1 MNDANSFYVGHC
13 AVYWSLSE
21 GYGYYICTH
30 ARFGWVFS
38 VIERRWP
45 PTVRRRHEDG
55 SEYLVRRTVSGCIQL
70 LSGLGAGAAIIAL
83 LIAWQLYKGPVSL
96 SFLTPYVE
104 QALNSGHRS
113 FKLAIDDTTLTWAG
127 WDRAIELRVKNVR
140 AIGDSGEAV
149 ARIPE
154 LSVSLSGAALIR
166 GQLAPKNIELLGL
179 ALRINRAEDG
189 TLDVEVASK
198 NAPTEPNIAEG
209 LLGWLMKKPD
219 PGSPMSYLQTV
230 RISGATMTYDDRV
243 TGRAWQAPVGY
254 LRLDRAPHGLIAE
267 GSVLIDVEGRVAD
280 IALNGS
286 FHSDSQRLDVT
297 ATFNEMSPASFAAL
311 DPMFT
316 PFRAIDLPLSGT
328 FVVGMTL
335 GGAVETI
342 GFNVEGAA
350 GTLYLPD
357 PFAVPVGVE
366 RLALRGLF
374 SGNTGMVSLDQVDVV
389 FAEGAALTLPA
400 PISHTF
406 PITDA
411 ALKATYNAGSGV
423 AEIKDMSIG
432 LDGPRVTVKGTVS
445 GIDMNETPMTVK
457 AEATLND
464 VPVPEL
470 KTYWPAN
477 LGSDAYDWVT
487 EHLTEGIMQTATAAL
502 DVTVQPDGS
511 YVLNSLDGT
520 MAADGVKV
528 IYLQGMPAVTG
539 AAGQM
544 TFDAKTFNVVIEK
557 GETGAVKINGGTVHI
572 NGLDEVD
579 QYLDVAIAIDTP
591 VRDGLQIIDHEPL
604 GFAKAVGIDPAK
616 TEGAASI
623 DLSLNLLLA
632 KDLAMDDVK
641 VAAQANL
648 TGVAIDNVVL
658 GRGIRD
664 GNLHLDVNKQRMK
677 VEGSVQMGAIPV
689 NLVWEDRFEDGAP
702 YDSRYLMSARI
713 DDVNDVRDLG
723 VDPGALASDMISGG
737 IDAEIGY
744 TVFDKRTAR
753 LEVGA
758 DITRA
763 EIRVPALDWR
773 KDGGDSGHAD
783 VTILLENGLIKSV
796 PKFEVTSRD
805 LSVQG
810 DIVYSAGGLGLERV
824 NLKRVLFGRTDVSGA
839 VIARADG
846 SWEVG
851 LQGGELDFAPLWD
864 RVMNDRPGKKTD
876 IPDITIVVEID
887 KLWTDKQ
894 RFLGEVSGTFVHKRD
909 IWRTVLVDSKIN
921 GQSQLNIDMAPDASG
936 NRVLGVT
943 AENAGD
949 ALRFFDL
956 FKNMYGGRLEIRGQ
970 YDDAAPT
977 RPLNGKLRVVDY
989 RVRKAPLMTRIL
1001 SIMALT
1007 GIVDAMTGEGLNFD
1021 ELDVPFTVLD
1031 GELRIREAKA
1041 TGTSIGFTASGI
1053 IYTHADVINLQGT
1066 VVPVYAVNSF
1076 LGKIPLLGNIFT
1088 GNEEGG
1094 GIFAANFN
1102 VTGPIEDPTTSVNP
1116 LSALTPGILR
1126 NLFGVIGSRGNPGPL
1141 SDPLP
1146 DGGVLIQ

>member
-1 MNDANSFYVGHC
+1 M
-13 AVYWSLSE
+13 
-21 GYGYYICTH
+21 
-30 ARFGWVFS
+30 
-38 VIERRWP
+38 
-45 PTVRRRHEDG
+45 
-55 SEYLVRRTVSGCIQL
+55 
-70 LSGLGAGAAIIAL
+70 LSGLGAGVAIIAL
-83 LIAWQLYKGPVSL
+83 LIAWQLHKGPVSL

-127 WDRAIELRVKNVR
+127 WERAVELRVKNVR
-140 AIGDSGEAV
+140 AIGESGGTV

-154 LSVSLSGAALIR
+154 LSISLSGAALLR

-189 TLDVEVASK
+189 TLDIEVASN

-243 TGRAWQAPVGY
+243 TARAWEAPVGY
-254 LRLDRAPHGLIAE
+254 FRLDRAPHGLIAE

-286 FHSDSQRLDVT
+286 FHSDNQRLDVT
-297 ATFNEMSPASFAAL
+297 ATFNDMAPASFAAL
-311 DPMFT
+311 DEAFA

-328 FVVGMTL
+328 FVVGTTL
-335 GGAVETI
+335 GGAVETV
-342 GFNVEGAA
+342 GFNVQGAA
-350 GTLYLPD
+350 GTLNLPD
-357 PFAVPVGVE
+357 PFAVPIGVE
-366 RLALRGLF
+366 RLAMRGF
-374 SGNTGMVSLDQVDVV
+374 FNGDSGMVSLDRVDVV

-411 ALKATYNAGSGV
+411 ALKATYNTESGI
-423 AEIKDMSIG
+423 AEIKDMTIG
-432 LDGPRVTVKGTVS
+432 LDGPRFAVKGTVA
-445 GIDMNETPMTVK
+445 GINANETPMTVK
-457 AEATLND
+457 AEATLNN

-470 KTYWPAN
+470 KTYWPAS
-477 LGSDAYDWVT
+477 LGSDAYTWVT
-487 EHLTEGIMQTATAAL
+487 EHITEGVMQTATVAL
-502 DVTVQPDGS
+502 DVTVQPDGR
-511 YVLNSLDGT
+511 YVLNSLNGT
-520 MAADGVKV
+520 MAADGVEV
-528 IYLQGMPAVTG
+528 IYLQGMPAVTS

-544 TFDAKTFNVVIEK
+544 TFDEKTFNVLVEK
-557 GETGAVKINGGTVHI
+557 GETGAVKINGGTIHI
-572 NGLDEVD
+572 TGLDEVD
-579 QYLDVAIAIDTP
+579 QYLDVAITIDTP

-623 DLSLNLLLA
+623 DLSLYLLLA

-648 TGVAIDNVVL
+648 TGVAVDNVVL

-702 YDSRYLMSARI
+702 YDSRYLMTARI
-713 DDVNDVRDLG
+713 DDVADVRDLG
-723 VDPGALASDMISGG
+723 VDPGVLASDMISGG
-737 IDAEIGY
+737 IDAEVGY

-753 LEVGA
+753 LEIGA

-763 EIRVPALDWR
+763 VIRLPALDWR

-796 PKFEVTSRD
+796 PKFEVASRD

-824 NLKRVLFGRTDVSGA
+824 NLKHVLFGRTDVSGA

-851 LQGGELDFAPLWD
+851 LQGPELDFAPLWD
-864 RVMNDRPGKKTD
+864 QVMNDRPGKKTD
-876 IPDITIVVEID
+876 IPDMTIVVEID

-894 RFLGEVSGTFVHKRD
+894 RFLGQVSGTFVHNRD
-909 IWRTVLVDSKIN
+909 IWRTVLLDSKIN
-921 GQSQLNIDMAPDASG
+921 GQSQLDIDMAPDASG
-936 NRVLGVT
+936 NRILGVT

-949 ALRFFDL
+949 ALRFFD
-956 FKNMYGGRLEIRGQ
+956 FFENMYGGRLEIRGQ
-970 YDDAAPT
+970 YDDAAPA
-977 RPLNGKLRVVDY
+977 RPLQGKLRVVDY

-1007 GIVDAMTGEGLNFD
+1007 GIVDAMTGEGLNFN
-1021 ELDVPFTVLD
+1021 ELDVPFTALD
-1031 GELRIREAKA
+1031 GELRIQEAKA
-1041 TGTSIGFTASGI
+1041 TGTSIGFTASGT
-1053 IYTHADVINLQGT
+1053 IYTHADVVNLQGT

-1076 LGKIPLLGNIFT
+1076 LGKIPLLGNILT

-1102 VTGPIEDPTTSVNP
+1102 VTGPIEDPITSVNP

-1126 NLFGVIGSRGNPGPL
+1126 SLFGVIGGGGNLDPL

-1146 DGGVLIQ
+1146 NSDALIQ

>member
-374 SGNTGMVSLDQVDVV
+374 SGNTGMVSLDVV

-487 EHLTEGIMQTATAAL
+487 EHITEGIMQTATAAL